1 MKLPEIKPSP
11 NGKYEAPP
19 PSSGAF
25 FIQQPRTEFPADQL
39 RLSIPTLF
47 YNFSR
52 HRLAG
57 ASLLRWLVGL
67 LFISAILGLIGHWW
81 VTGLCLIILAALFIS
96 FHYWRQRDFVTF
108 TAAPPLQ
115 TPRRAL
121 DVKQKIPVFVTG
133 RFKVENKWQ
142 RYTWLPGFYR
152 TFATRER
159 ALLCRVQ
166 NQSFFQISQW
176 PATEIGLWYI
186 FFMPDQ
192 VQQVRWGHLA
202 FGSKTRLAIAITY
215 RIKLP
220 KPRQPDNFRDESFYL
235 AVQEE
240 EDGYK
245 ILADLARDVPASA
258 FTAKPS
264 TSTAQQ

>member
-25 FIQQPRTEFPADQL
+25 FIQQPRTEFPDDQL
-39 RLSIPTLF
+39 RPSFPTLF

-67 LFISAILGLIGHWW
+67 LLISALIGLLWHWW
-81 VTGLCLIILAALFIS
+81 VTGLCLSILVALFIA
-96 FHYWRQRDFVTF
+96 FHYWRRRDFVTF
-108 TAAPPLQ
+108 TADPLPPVS
-115 TPRRAL
+115 PRDL

-133 RFKVENKWQ
+133 RFTVENKWQ

-166 NQSFFQISQW
+166 NQHFLYISQW

-186 FFMPDQ
+186 FFMPSQ
-192 VQQVRWGHLA
+192 VQQVQWGRLT
-202 FGSKTRLAIAITY
+202 FGGKTRLALAITY
-215 RIKLP
+215 RVQQP
-220 KPRQPDNFRDESFYL
+220 KSRQPDNFRDENIYL
-235 AVQEE
+235 TVQTE
-240 EDGYK
+240 EDGHK
-245 ILADLARDVPASA
+245 ILADLSRDVPASA
-258 FTAKPS
+258 FTPKPS
-264 TSTAQQ
+264 ASATRQ